1 MNIYFNPLD
10 TACKSITGGIYR
22 EEELQL
28 NLFFFERRIRGK
40 GGFEKHFFEPFT
52 DAMPTSLKGGL
63 SGFGQR
69 RGSAAT
75 LSDAKNGI
83 RVDYLL

>member
-22 EEELQL
+22 E
-28 NLFFFERRIRGK
+28 
-40 GGFEKHFFEPFT
+40 EPFT